1 MKLIHVLS
9 LLPFIGVLGFLPFVN
24 KVTPFI
30 LGMPFFLF
38 WIVMW
43 VVLTT
48 FIMAIVYKMDPAN
61 EGGDE

>member
-1 MKLIHVLS
+1 MKIIYLLC
-9 LLPFIGVLGFLPFVN
+9 LLPFVGILGLLPFVN

-43 VVLTT
+43 VILTS
-48 FIMAIVYKMDPAN
+48 FIMGIGYKLDPAVK
-61 EGGDE
+61 GGDK